1 MQSGAK
7 EDTRRGRVLDE
18 TGDPGSGRSRGERL
32 AGGEVPVA
40 ILGIV
45 PTKVSAENGRVQAGD
60 PLTTASTPGYAMK
73 ASPAVVSGIE
83 IYPTGAILG
92 KALQPLEGR
101 RGIIN
106 VLVTLR

>member
-1 MQSGAK
+1 MQPGPK

-32 AGGEVPVA
+32 AGGRGSRRD
-40 ILGIV
+40 LGNV

-60 PLTTASTPGYAMK
+60 LLTTASTPGYAMK

-92 KALQPLEGR
+92 KALQPLDGR
-101 RGIIN
+101 RGIIK